1 MVKITSDNA
10 PVATTATIDN
20 APVATTATTD
30 NAPVGTTATTDN
42 APVKLTAAQI
52 KAQYQAMWDAKK
64 TSGQKAAFTKR
75 LQAQGVPESLLPLAT
90 KKPAGHADDSAILA
104 LLAQFQG

>member
-1 MVKITSDNA
+1 MAKAITTTEA
-10 PVATTATIDN
+10 PAITTTE
-20 APVATTATTD
+20 
-30 NAPVGTTATTDN
+30 

-52 KAQYQAMWDAKK
+52 KAQYQAMWNAKK